1 MTGLVC
7 RNLSLGY
14 GRRPV
19 LQDVDLMVP
28 EGSVTALIGANGSGK
43 STLLRAMAGLLRPE
57 SGTVKLDDKPLAAWP
72 RKQLARRLSF
82 LPQEMVDP
90 PEITVAELV
99 AYGRH
104 PHRGLLG
111 RATHGDTEAIARAIA
126 ATDMTRFSD
135 RMLATLS
142 GGERRRAWISM
153 ALAVEAQILLLDEP
167 TTFLDIGHQFEVLEL
182 VREINRTHGIT
193 VVLSLH
199 DLNQAVRFADNL
211 VVVDRGTIVD
221 QGAPATVLTERL
233 LSETFRVSAT
243 IARSED
249 EPPMFVATGSIK
261 SPSFGHFERTLS

>member
-7 RNLSLGY
+7 NNLSLGY
-14 GRRPV
+14 GSRPV
-19 LQDVDLMVP
+19 LQDIELRVP
-28 EGSVTALIGANGSGK
+28 EGRITALIGANGSGK
-43 STLLRAMAGLLRPE
+43 STLLRAMAGLLRPK
-57 SGTVKLDDKPLAAWP
+57 SGSVKLDDKPLGAWP
-72 RKQLARRLSF
+72 RKQFARRLSF

-90 PEITVAELV
+90 PEITVSELV

-111 RATHGDTEAIARAIA
+111 RATAGDAEAIARAMT
-126 ATDMTRFSD
+126 ATGMTSFSD

-142 GGERRRAWISM
+142 GGERRRAWITM
-153 ALAVEAQILLLDEP
+153 ALAVEARILLLDEP

-182 VREINRTHGIT
+182 VQEINRDHGIT

-199 DLNQAVRFADNL
+199 DLNQAVRFSDNL

-233 LSETFRVSAT
+233 LSQTFRVAAT
-243 IARSED
+243 ITRSDD
-249 EPPMFVATGSIK
+249 EPPVLVATGSIK
-261 SPSFGHFERTLS
+261 SPSLGQPERTTT